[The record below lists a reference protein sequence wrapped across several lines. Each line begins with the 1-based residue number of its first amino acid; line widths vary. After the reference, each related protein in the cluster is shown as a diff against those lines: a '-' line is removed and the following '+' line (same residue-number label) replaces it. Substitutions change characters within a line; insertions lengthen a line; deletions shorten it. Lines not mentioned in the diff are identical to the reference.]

1 MAIMGDVQI
10 KVDPAVLV
18 SKAEA
23 VSGSIGSME
32 QYYSELER
40 IVSRT
45 SYYWIGE
52 AGDMHRNIYKE
63 QKAQVEEMLKRM
75 REHPADLTAIAQTYE
90 NVESQLQSLAAELP
104 GDIIS

>member
-23 VSGSIGSME
+23 VSGSIRSME

-63 QKAQVEEMLKRM
+63 QKAQVEEMLKRL

>member
-1 MAIMGDVQI
+1 MAIVGNVRI
-10 KVDPAVLV
+10 KVDTAALV

-23 VSGSIGSME
+23 VSGSIRSME
-32 QYYSELER
+32 QYYGELER

-52 AGDMHRNIYKE
+52 VGDMHRNVYKE
-63 QKAQVEEMLKRM
+63 QKAQVEEMLNRLK
-75 REHPADLTAIAQTYE
+75 EHPVDLVAIAQTYE